1 MANII
6 PIKEN
11 ILIFSFNIRK
21 ESGGIMTTKRP
32 VIKADLEAAVYFKP
46 MVWKAKPKNK
56 KIPIMAPALRIPL
69 SLKEIFLEK
78 INQNAKVASPN
89 LRLTKTNGEQKFNAV
104 LTKGKVVPQIKVKK
118 SRESSAR
125 RDVLNMF

>member
-1 MANII
+1 
-6 PIKEN
+6 
-11 ILIFSFNIRK
+11 
-21 ESGGIMTTKRP
+21 MTTNRP

-104 LTKGKVVPQIKVKK
+104 LTKGKVVPQIKVKR